1 MCVNV
6 SVNIALKKYLR
17 VLNFLL
23 TGTAL
28 SADSLFLSFIFSY
41 QLEVNESFFCYEG
54 HHCCLPQKD
63 RTDAVIQPFYFC
75 PVITREISVPRGVRV
90 SEIEQSLL
98 GVKLFTF
105 FDYMA

>member
-6 SVNIALKKYLR
+6 SVNIALKKYL
-17 VLNFLL
+17 LILYFCH
-23 TGTAL
+23 
-28 SADSLFLSFIFSY
+28 SY
-41 QLEVNESFFCYEG
+41 FPINLLEVNESFFCYEG